1 MKNLLFTLL
10 FTLTINALS
19 AQKPDFDLNNIPIS
33 KADLGTFPYFNTFPN
48 FYARNSSDSLTI
60 ESNRAYFYDG
70 KKCFSI
76 DGKVS
81 TQNISVYDREKP
93 HASEFQIIQE
103 FDKIVA
109 TLGGVKVYTGVIP
122 KEAFKPVAGT
132 DDEVALYQKYSVAP
146 SAHYGVVEYVIKT
159 AEKEVWVQLQPYSIG
174 SKFYT
179 LLVVEKKSTLL
190 MTNTNKINALLAD
203 LEKKADTNFPA
214 VFEPDTDRLLT
225 ESKDEILNIV
235 GIFQKY
241 PTWKLKINVHNAP
254 IGKADYTLA
263 LTQKRA
269 EAIKKELVELGVKPT
284 SIDVKGMGDT
294 KPLVPNESEKAR
306 LTNTRIELVKF

>member
-1 MKNLLFTLL
+1 MKNLLVTLL
-10 FTLTINALS
+10 ITLTINALS
-19 AQKPDFDLNNIPIS
+19 AQQAAFDLNTIPIS
-33 KADLGTFPYFNTFPN
+33 KADLGTFPYFKTFPN
-48 FYARNSSDSLTI
+48 FYARNRSDSMTI

-70 KKCFSI
+70 KKCFSV

-81 TQNISVYDREKP
+81 TQNISVYDRDKT

-109 TLGGVKVYTGVIP
+109 TLGGVKVFTGAIP
-122 KEAFKPVAGT
+122 KETLIPVAGT
-132 DDEVALYQKYSVAP
+132 DDEVALSSKGMLAP
-146 SAHYGVVEYVIKT
+146 SSHYGVVEYVIKT
-159 AEKEVWVQLQPYSIG
+159 TEKEVWLQLQPYSIG

-190 MTNTNKINALLAD
+190 MTNTNKKNALLAD

-214 VFEPDTDRLLT
+214 VFEPDADKLLT

-241 PTWKLKINVHNAP
+241 PNWKLTINVHNAP

-269 EAIKKELVELGVKPT
+269 EAIKKELIALGVKPA
-284 SIDVKGMGDT
+284 SIDVKGVGDT

-306 LTNTRIELVKF
+306 LTNTRIELIKN

>member
-10 FTLTINALS
+10 ITLTINALS
-19 AQKPDFDLNNIPIS
+19 AQQAAFDLNTIPIS
-33 KADLGTFPYFNTFPN
+33 KADLGTFPYFKTFPN
-48 FYARNSSDSLTI
+48 FTPRNSSDSLTI
-60 ESNRAYFYDG
+60 ESNRTYFYDG
-70 KKCFSI
+70 KKCFSV
-76 DGKVS
+76 DGRVS
-81 TQNISVYDREKP
+81 SQTLKVYDSDKP
-93 HASEFQIIQE
+93 YASEFQIIQE

-109 TLGGVKVYTGVIP
+109 TLGGVKVFTGVIP

-132 DDEVALYQKYSVAP
+132 DDEVALQQKYSVAP
-146 SAHYGVVEYVIKT
+146 SGYYGVVEYVIKT

-174 SKFYT
+174 SRFYT

-190 MTNTNKINALLAD
+190 MTNTNKKNTLLAD

-214 VFEPDTDRLLT
+214 VFEPDADKLLT

-241 PTWKLKINVHNAP
+241 PTWKLTINVHNAP

-269 EAIKKELVELGVKPT
+269 EAIKKELIALGVKPA
-284 SIDVKGMGDT
+284 SIDVKGVGDT

-306 LTNTRIELVKF
+306 LTNTRIELVKN

>member
-10 FTLTINALS
+10 ITLTTNALS
-19 AQKPDFDLNNIPIS
+19 AQQAAFDLNSIPIS
-33 KADLGTFPYFNTFPN
+33 KADLGTFPYVKTFPN
-48 FYARNSSDSLTI
+48 FYARNSSDSMTI
-60 ESNRAYFYDG
+60 EVNRAYFYDG
-70 KKCFSI
+70 KKCFSV

-81 TQNISVYDREKP
+81 TQNISVYDRDKP

-103 FDKIVA
+103 FDKIIA
-109 TLGGVKVYTGVIP
+109 TLGGVKVYTGAIP

-132 DDEVALYQKYSVAP
+132 DDEVSLGSKGMLAP
-146 SAHYGVVEYVIKT
+146 SSYYGVVEYVVKT

-190 MTNTNKINALLAD
+190 MTNINKKNTLLAD
-203 LEKKADTNFPA
+203 LEAKKDTSFPA
-214 VFEPDTDRLLT
+214 VFEPDSDKLLT

-235 GIFQKY
+235 GIFQKH
-241 PTWKLKINVHNAP
+241 PDWKLTINVHNAT
-254 IGKADYTLA
+254 IGKANYTLA

-269 EAIKKELVELGVKPT
+269 DAIKKELVGLGVKAA

-306 LTNTRIELVKF
+306 LANTRIELIKL

>member
-10 FTLTINALS
+10 FTLTIHFLS
-19 AQKPDFDLNNIPIS
+19 AQQTAFDLNTIPIS
-33 KADLGTFPYFNTFPN
+33 KADLGVFPYFKTFPN
-48 FYARNSSDSLTI
+48 FTVRNSSDSLTI

-81 TQNISVYDREKP
+81 TQKMSVYDTEKP
-93 HASEFQIIQE
+93 HVSEFQIIQE

-109 TLGGVKVYTGVIP
+109 TLGGVKVFTGMIP
-122 KEAFKPVAGT
+122 KEAFKVVAGT
-132 DDEVALYQKYSVAP
+132 DDVVELEAKHNFTHSSY
-146 SAHYGVVEYVIKT
+146 YGVVEYVIKT

-174 SKFYT
+174 SNFYT
-179 LLVVEKKSTLL
+179 LLVIEKKSVLL
-190 MTNTNKINALLAD
+190 TTNTNKKNTLLED
-203 LEKKADTNFPA
+203 LEKKMNSNFTT
-214 VFEPDTDRLLT
+214 VFEPDTDKLLT

-235 GIFQKY
+235 GIFQKH
-241 PTWKLKINVHNAP
+241 PDWKLKINIHNAP

-269 EAIKKELVELGVKPT
+269 EAIKKELIGLGVKST
-284 SIDVKGMGDT
+284 SIDVKGLGDT

-306 LTNTRIELVKF
+306 LTNTRIELMKM

>member
-19 AQKPDFDLNNIPIS
+19 AQKTDFDLNNIPIS
-33 KADLGTFPYFNTFPN
+33 KADLGVFPYFKTFPN
-48 FYARNSSDSLTI
+48 FSARNYSDSMTI

-70 KKCFSI
+70 KKCFSV

-81 TQNISVYDREKP
+81 AQNLNVYDRDKT

-109 TLGGVKVYTGVIP
+109 TLGGVKFFTGAIP
-122 KEAFKPVAGT
+122 KEALKPVAGT
-132 DDEVALYQKYSVAP
+132 DDEVGLASKYSLAP
-146 SAHYGVVEYVIKT
+146 SSYYGVVEYVIKT
-159 AEKEVWVQLQPYSIG
+159 ANKEVWVQLQPYSIG
-174 SKFYT
+174 SNFYT

-190 MTNTNKINALLAD
+190 ATNTNKKNTLLED
-203 LEKKADTNFPA
+203 LEKKNDTNFPT
-214 VFEPDTDRLLT
+214 VFEPDTDKLLT

-235 GIFQKY
+235 GIFQKHSD
-241 PTWKLKINVHNAP
+241 WKLKINVHNAP

-269 EAIKKELVELGVKPT
+269 EAIKKELIGLGVKSA
-284 SIDVKGMGDT
+284 SIEVKGMGDT